1 MKNLLVETD
10 TDVRTF
16 FVIVVKLIFMNI
28 QPLFN
33 LNRHICLMFDD
44 DSNMYE
50 VTVAIKKVVGNDITT
65 EN

>member
-10 TDVRTF
+10 TDVA
-16 FVIVVKLIFMNI
+16 IEIEKWLNI
-28 QPLFN
+28 HKYEFDN
-33 LNRHICLMFDD
+33 DYKKCTHICLMFDD

-50 VTVAIKKVVGNDITT
+50 VTVAIKKVMGNDITT